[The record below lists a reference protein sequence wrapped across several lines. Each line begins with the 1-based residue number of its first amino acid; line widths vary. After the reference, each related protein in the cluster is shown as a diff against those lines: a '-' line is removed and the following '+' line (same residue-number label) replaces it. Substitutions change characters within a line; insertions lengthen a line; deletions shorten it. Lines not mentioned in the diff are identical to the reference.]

1 MTKKKEQPALLL
13 REFKPRTRNQ
23 SEYIRSI
30 AENQII
36 LVSGPAGS
44 GKSAIATHLGI
55 EYLLYGKVKKLIITR
70 PIIESGYRS
79 MGSLPGTA
87 NEKIH
92 PYLINIFEELNLAI
106 GPQKV
111 QSLLREGLIEI
122 VPLAF
127 MRGRNFHNAFVIAD
141 EMSNAVKSEIKLLLT
156 RIGNNTKLVLTGDLK
171 QSDLP
176 LREQGAFK
184 DVLVALNNI
193 ESIGIVKLYDQ
204 DIVRNPLISKI
215 LEKLN

>member
-1 MTKKKEQPALLL
+1 MSKKKEQQELLIKD
-13 REFKPRTRNQ
+13 FKPRTRNQ
-23 SEYIRSI
+23 AEYIRAI
-30 AENQII
+30 AENQVI
-36 LVSGPAGS
+36 LACGPAGC
-44 GKSAIATHLGI
+44 GKTAIATHLGI

-92 PYLINIFEELNLAI
+92 PYLINIFEELNDAI
-106 GPQKV
+106 GPQKT
-111 QSLLREGLIEI
+111 QALLREGLIEI

-127 MRGRNFHNAFVIAD
+127 MRGRNFHNSFVIAD
-141 EMSNAVKSEIKLLLT
+141 EMSNAIKSEIKLLLT
-156 RIGNNTKLVLTGDLK
+156 RIGNNSKLILTGDLK

-184 DVLVALNNI
+184 DVLTALDGI
-193 ESIGIVKLYDQ
+193 EGISVVKLYDY
-204 DIVRNPLISKI
+204 DIIRNPLISKI
-215 LEKLN
+215 LDRLN